1 MEIKTAGDLL
11 TAIAS
16 GQGWGKEET
25 DFFLQSSFLYLSLG
39 LRSAG
44 SKNNG
49 KASVDRI
56 QLYTLSFCRNLQLG
70 GFLKTL

>member
-11 TAIAS
+11 TAIAR

-25 DFFLQSSFLYLSLG
+25 DFFLLSSFLYFS
-39 LRSAG
+39 RSAD
-44 SKNNG
+44 SKNNR
-49 KASVDRI
+49 KVSVDRI
-56 QLYTLSFCRNLQLG
+56 QLYTLSRCRNLQLAS

>member
-56 QLYTLSFCRNLQLG
+56 QLYTLSFCRNLQLE
-70 GFLKTL
+70 GF

>member
-25 DFFLQSSFLYLSLG
+25 DFFLLSSFLYFSLG
-39 LRSAG
+39 LHSAD

-49 KASVDRI
+49 KPSVDRI
-56 QLYTLSFCRNLQLG
+56 QLYTLSFCRNLQLE
-70 GFLKTL
+70 GF